1 MDELWF
7 PTPAGMQKYGKP
19 PSPEVA
25 MMPVM
30 YFLIASHRKESA
42 VKHTG
47 FKMVSYSPRKE
58 FITLT
63 AVGGGYKLISF

>member
-1 MDELWF
+1 MVSY
-7 PTPAGMQKYGKP
+7 ACCHVKP
-19 PSPEVA
+19 PSSEVA
-25 MMPVM
+25 MMPLI

-42 VKHTG
+42 IKHTG
-47 FKMVSYSPRKE
+47 FKMVSYSPWKE